1 MWKLR
6 VSDMC
11 AWSDLAW
18 SDLLTATAKSD
29 FQESPRV
36 WRHTNAAHSTDDT
49 ADPSRG
55 NARLHIIERQTL
67 STATSSQ
74 APNSYR

>member
-1 MWKLR
+1 MEATGRRHGCLVR
-6 VSDMC
+6 SCM
-11 AWSDLAW
+11 
-18 SDLLTATAKSD
+18 DLLTAAAKSD
-29 FQESPRV
+29 FQELPRV

-55 NARLHIIERQTL
+55 AARLHIIERQTL